1 MDTTNPPGKASS
13 KKSRVWLIIFLSIAV
28 VAAFLWWWNYRKY
41 ISTDDANL
49 DSFRVNVSARVMAP
63 MLTLY
68 AWEGDTVKAGQLLA
82 ELDSSNIA
90 AELQEAVARRDQMLA
105 ELQLNREN
113 LKTVRA
119 NLQLAEIAYQQAGLN
134 YRRAETQ
141 YKGGVIPQE
150 VFQHMEEAYKSSE
163 VKVDLVRKQI
173 GVAGAQIAAGEAAV
187 DAANASIESVRV
199 TLDYY
204 RITAPA
210 DGVIAK
216 RWSLPGDIVQPGETL
231 FTLNKGKEIWVAVY
245 LEETKFRNIRIG
257 QPATFVLD
265 AYPGLTFSGSIFYIG
280 SNAASEFSL
289 IPPNNASGNYTKIAQ
304 RIPLKISVE
313 QVSKGSHKQKMPEL
327 VSGMSATVK
336 IKKESR

>member
-1 MDTTNPPGKASS
+1 MDTTNPAD
-13 KKSRVWLIIFLSIAV
+13 KKSSNKSIVWLIILLSIAV
-28 VAAFLWWWNYRKY
+28 IAAFFWWWNYRKY

-68 AWEGDTVKAGQLLA
+68 AWEGDTVKAGELLA

-105 ELQLNREN
+105 ELQLNKEN
-113 LKTVRA
+113 LKTAKA
-119 NLQLAEIAYQQAGLN
+119 NLQLAEIAYHQAELN
-134 YRRAETQ
+134 YGRAKTQ
-141 YKGGVIPQE
+141 YRGEAIPE
-150 VFQHMEEAYKSSE
+150 EAFQNMEEAYKSSQ
-163 VKVDLVRKQI
+163 VKVDLARKQI
-173 GVAGAQIAAGEAAV
+173 GVAQAQIAAGEAAI
-187 DAANASIESVRV
+187 DAADASIESVRV
-199 TLDYY
+199 TLGYY

-216 RWSLPGDIVQPGETL
+216 RWSLPGDIVQPGQTL
-231 FTLNKGKEIWVAVY
+231 FTVNRGKDIWVAVY
-245 LEETKFRNIRIG
+245 LEETKFRNIRLG

-265 AYPGLTFSGSIFYIG
+265 AYPGLTFSGNIFYIG

-304 RIPLKISVE
+304 RIPLKISIE
-313 QVSKGSHKQKMPEL
+313 QVSGDSGKKEMPEL

-336 IKKESR
+336 IKKESK